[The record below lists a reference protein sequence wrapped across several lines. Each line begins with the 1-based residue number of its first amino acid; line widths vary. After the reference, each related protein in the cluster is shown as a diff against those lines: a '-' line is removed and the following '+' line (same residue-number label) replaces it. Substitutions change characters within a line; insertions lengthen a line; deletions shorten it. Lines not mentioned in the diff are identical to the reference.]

1 MEHLLIGDIG
11 AIWAIRDQGGQFVRG
26 CSGQITGTR
35 VGPIR
40 RWDLRLNTEFHPASF
55 SGASY
60 ISLPKSL
67 PPSEADSQWLTAE
80 GLRGLVWGGG
90 KWFANQVGPS
100 SLSSQPFRRK
110 RGVISENK
118 GTVYATAP
126 SLWRY
131 PDFIM
136 VNGTN
141 YTDDGRGDLVYRN
154 ETGVILDLDRLGG

>member
-1 MEHLLIGDIG
+1 MPLWFLVPRIMDSSESFARPSTIRVVMEHLLIGDIG

-67 PPSEADSQWLTAE
+67 PPSEAESQWLTAE

-100 SLSSQPFRRK
+100 SLSSQPLRRK
-110 RGVISENK
+110 RGVNLRIRGRCTLRRRPCGDTRIS
-118 GTVYATAP
+118 
-126 SLWRY
+126 SW
-131 PDFIM
+131 
-136 VNGTN
+136 
-141 YTDDGRGDLVYRN
+141 
-154 ETGVILDLDRLGG
+154 